1 VAVPSSDCPVLLTTV
16 PPVSGL
22 LPVGTVGWNKFCV
35 CGNTVE
41 VGAVPGNDGNE
52 KRLVLKKFWKLRP
65 VLRSEFD
72 VAPSRLW
79 PAFVFIPIALLVSMG
94 TFVIVTGAPT

>member
-1 VAVPSSDCPVLLTTV
+1 
-16 PPVSGL
+16 
-22 LPVGTVGWNKFCV
+22 
-35 CGNTVE
+35 
-41 VGAVPGNDGNE
+41 
-52 KRLVLKKFWKLRP
+52 LKKFWKLRP